1 MISFCR
7 LILGAAAQKLL
18 PGSFKKP
25 LIFPNKVRG
34 KRDSLG
40 QEVESM
46 QIERKRCQSG
56 NDEVIDT
63 LIAISL
69 VSKRLAK
76 NMAILAARK
85 QVKGGCH
92 DEQDKRTGHGHYRV
106 VEVR

>member
-1 MISFCR
+1 
-7 LILGAAAQKLL
+7 
-18 PGSFKKP
+18 
-25 LIFPNKVRG
+25 
-34 KRDSLG
+34 
-40 QEVESM
+40 M
-46 QIERKRCQSG
+46 QIERKRCRSG
-56 NDEVIDT
+56 NDELIDT

-76 NMAILAARK
+76 NMALLAGQRK

>member
-1 MISFCR
+1 
-7 LILGAAAQKLL
+7 
-18 PGSFKKP
+18 
-25 LIFPNKVRG
+25 
-34 KRDSLG
+34 
-40 QEVESM
+40 M
-46 QIERKRCQSG
+46 QVERKRCQSG

-76 NMAILAARK
+76 NMALLAARK
-85 QVKGGCH
+85 QVKGGCQ